1 MICQINSK
9 QNERIHYDIVKEDDK
24 TGRYSVS
31 LNIIII
37 KGGKLHFWYVISIP
51 FGKTQFHSMKLCKID
66 KTNW

>member
-1 MICQINSK
+1 MICQ
-9 QNERIHYDIVKEDDK
+9 RMHYDIVKEDDK
-24 TGRYSVS
+24 TSRYSVS
-31 LNIIII
+31 LNVIII